1 MPGLDAFGLPSVP
14 PPAPATHPIRDA
26 LLVALLL
33 LPLVAAGVGAY
44 VSRDLANLPLEKRR
58 AHAWP
63 AATLQ
68 GPARELTSAF
78 ERAFGDRFGG
88 RELLARV
95 HHAIKAKGFGVS
107 PVSNVML
114 GRDGW
119 LFFLGEDNHALDRHF
134 RGALPFEA
142 SVDDV
147 VRELARRHEALA
159 ARGIAYVVVVVP
171 DKFSIYPEYLPA
183 WVTRMRTTPLDR
195 VAAAMREDG
204 RVRFLDLR
212 SPLLAIK
219 ARRQVYYRTD
229 SHWNYAGA
237 AVGYEVL
244 MSEVQRALPGRLP
257 GIAPVAWPPYTA
269 GIDTY
274 SGDLASL
281 MGVPVLFREDDAAP
295 FWKVLADAPKRCA
308 KRVDLVSS
316 AAGPGRETYACAREG
331 LPVAMIWSDSM
342 AIPLI
347 PLVSENFRRSIWISS
362 RRIDLALVE
371 AERPDIVI
379 DQLVER
385 ALAHIP
391 QNPIAP

>member
-1 MPGLDAFGLPSVP
+1 MPGHDTLALPSVP

-33 LPLVAAGVGAY
+33 LPLVAAGIGAY
-44 VSRDLANLPLEKRR
+44 LSRDLANLPLEKRR

-63 AATLQ
+63 AATLH
-68 GPARELTSAF
+68 GPVRDLTSAF

-88 RELLARV
+88 RDLLARV

-107 PVSNVML
+107 PVSTVML

-119 LFFLGEDNHALDRHF
+119 LFFLGEDGHALDRHF
-134 RGALPFEA
+134 RGVLPFEG
-142 SVDDV
+142 SVEDM

-159 ARGIAYVVVVVP
+159 ARGIAYIVVVVP
-171 DKFSIYPEYLPA
+171 DKFSVYPEHLPA
-183 WVTRMRTTPLDR
+183 WVTRTRTTPLDR

-212 SPLLAIK
+212 PSLLASK
-219 ARRQVYYRTD
+219 DHRQLYYRTD
-229 SHWNYAGA
+229 SHWNYFGA

-244 MSEVQRALPGRLP
+244 MREVQRALPGRLRE
-257 GIAPVAWPPYTA
+257 IAPVAWPPYTA
-269 GIDTY
+269 GVDTY

-281 MGVPVLFREDDAAP
+281 LGVPRLFREDDAAP

-308 KRVDLVSS
+308 KRVDLESS
-316 AAGPGRETYACAREG
+316 AAGPGRETYVCAREG

-347 PLVSENFRRSIWISS
+347 PLVSENFRRSSWISS
-362 RRIDLALVE
+362 RQIDLALVE
-371 AERPDIVI
+371 RERPDIVI

-385 ALAHIP
+385 SLAQLPH
-391 QNPIAP
+391 NPIAR